1 MIRPGTPRRSAC
13 AWSTGAAAVLVVGAA
28 AAFAAA
34 GHRTLPPSAFEYGVV
49 RSFDGFVVA
58 DPYPSLITPRGS
70 GSTRYLLV
78 GPGKSGAD
86 EIVRGAVDRRAA
98 LEGTLVYRDG
108 QAMIEVA
115 PGTVAPGA
123 VAPSTAP
130 EPSAANSIAVA
141 NAAPDSVAV
150 ANAAPDSI
158 AVADATLGQPAP
170 AFGPLVELGERRL
183 EGEIVG
189 AKCHLGVMNPGSGLV
204 HRSCAA
210 LCLRG
215 GVPPLL
221 AVRRADGSTEGIVL
235 TGPLGEAVGR
245 RVARLAGTPV
255 SATGRLVRQGTTTF
269 FRVDPTQIRSMR

>member
-1 MIRPGTPRRSAC
+1 MTPLGAPRPSAC
-13 AWSTGAAAVLVVGAA
+13 VWFTGAAAVLVVTAV
-28 AAFAAA
+28 AAFVAA

-58 DPYPSLITPRGS
+58 DPYPSLITPRGA

-86 EIVRGAVDRRAA
+86 EIVHGAVDRWAA

-115 PGTVAPGA
+115 PGSVAPG
-123 VAPSTAP
+123 VP
-130 EPSAANSIAVA
+130 
-141 NAAPDSVAV
+141 
-150 ANAAPDSI
+150 
-158 AVADATLGQPAP
+158 GRPAP
-170 AFGPLVELGERRL
+170 ALGPLVELGERRL

-221 AVRRADGSTEGIVL
+221 AVRRADGSIEGIVL
-235 TGPLGEAVGR
+235 AGPSGEAVGR
-245 RVARLAGTPV
+245 RVAGLAGTPV
-255 SATGRLVRQGTTTF
+255 SATGRLVRQGSATF
-269 FRVDPTQIRSMR
+269 FRVDPTQIRSLR

>member
-1 MIRPGTPRRSAC
+1 MTPPAAPRRSAF

-28 AAFAAA
+28 ATFIAA

-58 DPYPSLITPRGS
+58 DPYPSLITPRGA

-86 EIVRGAVDRRAA
+86 EIVHGAVDRWAA
-98 LEGTLVYRDG
+98 LEGALIYRDG
-108 QAMIEVA
+108 HAMIEVA
-115 PGTVAPGA
+115 PGSVAPDA
-123 VAPSTAP
+123 VALSTVPESSTAP
-130 EPSAANSIAVA
+130 EPS
-141 NAAPDSVAV
+141 AAPDSVAV
-150 ANAAPDSI
+150 ANAAPDR
-158 AVADATLGQPAP
+158 PAR
-170 AFGPLVELGERRL
+170 ALGPLVELGERRL

-235 TGPLGEAVGR
+235 TGPSGEAVGR

>member
-1 MIRPGTPRRSAC
+1 MTPPSTPRRSAF

-28 AAFAAA
+28 ATFIAA
-34 GHRTLPPSAFEYGVV
+34 GHRTLPPSAFEYSVV

-86 EIVRGAVDRRAA
+86 EIVHGAVDRWAA
-98 LEGTLVYRDG
+98 LEGTLIYRDG

-115 PGTVAPGA
+115 PGSVAPDA
-123 VAPSTAP
+123 VELSTVPESSTAP
-130 EPSAANSIAVA
+130 
-141 NAAPDSVAV
+141 DR
-150 ANAAPDSI
+150 
-158 AVADATLGQPAP
+158 PAH
-170 AFGPLVELGERRL
+170 ALGPLVELGERRV

-235 TGPLGEAVGR
+235 TGPSGEAVGR

-255 SATGRLVRQGTTTF
+255 SATGSLVRQGTTTF

>member
-123 VAPSTAP
+123 VAPSTAA
-130 EPSAANSIAVA
+130 ESSAAN
-141 NAAPDSVAV
+141 SVAV